1 MLKAHLRDMFDGDIP
16 TVVSDSAVSAE
27 WAATIGLPFS
37 YVSELTGSLPA
48 ALIIL
53 TRDENYAGQ
62 RALSETFT
70 GSRTLWLP
78 LAAFDGADEAVSYGL
93 RHLAEMDFTAMIR
106 GHQAALQH
114 LEQTNLMSFEGGR
127 GTDVEV
133 GFGPEVEFTMLRDL
147 KVPVGDPSPLASFF
161 EFETEIEE
169 EQFAPGQSRPFTANG
184 TLRPSGILCAHAP
197 GTYSAADTAVRQGRE
212 LARRAATA
220 DTTVTISDGAVAR
233 IEMDAE
239 DVTDE
244 FARLAGAH
252 GRQLS
257 EFAIGFYHAADG
269 SLDWRINSPVNEGVR
284 GIHFGIGDGYS
295 GMHFDFVCADV
306 ASE

>member
-1 MLKAHLRDMFDGDIP
+1 MLTAHLRDMFDGEIP

-27 WAATIGLPFS
+27 WAATVGLPFS
-37 YVSELTGSLPA
+37 YVSELTGPLLA

-53 TRDENYAGQ
+53 TRDENYTGQ

-70 GSRTLWLP
+70 GSRSLWLP

-93 RHLAEMDFTAMIR
+93 RHLTEMDFATMIR
-106 GHQAALQH
+106 GHQAALEH
-114 LEQTNLMSFEGGR
+114 LEQTNLMSFRGSR

-133 GFGPEVEFTMLRDL
+133 SFGPEVEFTMLADL
-147 KVPVGDPSPLASFF
+147 KVPIGDPSPLASFF

-169 EQFAPGQSRPFTANG
+169 EQFAAGQSRPFSANG

-197 GTYSAADTAVRQGRE
+197 GAYSAADTAVRQGRE
-212 LARRAATA
+212 LARRAAVV
-220 DTTVTISDGAVAR
+220 DTTVTISDGAVAC
-233 IEMDAE
+233 IKMENK

-244 FARLAGAH
+244 FARLAGIH
-252 GRQLS
+252 GQQLS

-269 SLDWRINSPVNEGVR
+269 SLDWRINSPINEGVR
-284 GIHFGIGDGYS
+284 GIHFGIGDGSS
-295 GMHFDFVCADV
+295 GMHFDFVCDDV